1 MYASAIVQASPTGEI
16 SFCVDNDYSGS
27 TSKIDYIYTLDI
39 KYNDELKEKTKKYP
53 FFPEITK
60 VNVDQFID
68 YQDETK
74 IKMI

>member
-16 SFCVDNDYSGS
+16 SFCYDNDYSGS

-39 KYNDELKEKTKKYP
+39 KYNDELKENTKKYP

-60 VNVDQFID
+60 FNVDQFMIIK
-68 YQDETK
+68 TK
-74 IKMI
+74 LK